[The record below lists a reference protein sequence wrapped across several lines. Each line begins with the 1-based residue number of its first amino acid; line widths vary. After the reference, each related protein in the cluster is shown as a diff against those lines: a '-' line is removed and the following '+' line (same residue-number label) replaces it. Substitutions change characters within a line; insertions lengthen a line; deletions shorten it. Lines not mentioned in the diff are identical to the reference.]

1 MPLMAEVHAPPA
13 PLARTVVAELARELR
28 QRYGQAVREVRLF
41 GSFARG
47 GAHEDSDVDVDVV
60 LDHADFDT
68 RRKLID
74 LATEVGL
81 PHDLLLSPTVFDRET
96 YERWRAQERPLV
108 MDIERDGVPL

>member
-1 MPLMAEVHAPPA
+1 MAEVET
-13 PLARTVVAELARELR
+13 PLGSLVRTVVAHFARELR
-28 QRYGQAVREVRLF
+28 QRYGAAVREVRLF

-47 GAHEDSDVDVDVV
+47 GAHEESDVDVAVV

-68 RRKLID
+68 RRKVID
-74 LATEVGL
+74 LATDVGL

-108 MDIERDGVPL
+108 MDIEREGVPL